1 VVVLKRVVIG
11 RELGEGGDDGEVDG
25 FSVGRRWTFDGFML
39 ERWEVQM
46 IYSCIAVYY
55 LEDSSY
61 DT

>member
-39 ERWEVQM
+39 R
-46 IYSCIAVYY
+46 
-55 LEDSSY
+55 DGRFR
-61 DT
+61 